1 MQSIMSEMQSR
12 NISITRRSGG
22 IPYAVLAL
30 VANDRSAELLSMAI
44 ERLFSVAL
52 NESTAADD
60 EESPRVHSMNS
71 IRILLTDARLGK
83 HVTKYIERAFILAID
98 SMASPR

>member
-1 MQSIMSEMQSR
+1 MSEMQSR

-44 ERLFSVAL
+44 ERR
-52 NESTAADD
+52 T
-60 EESPRVHSMNS
+60 
-71 IRILLTDARLGK
+71 
-83 HVTKYIERAFILAID
+83 
-98 SMASPR
+98 